1 MTFGRH
7 KRNCARPTAQSG
19 FQRPAW
25 SLIGLATLAIVYGLT
40 LCGCGSVSLS
50 PRGNT
55 DVGLAARVRLLE
67 AELRRTRVQLDE
79 AKERNL
85 VLEKREQ
92 MRRRELDSGEL
103 TEAVPV
109 PFAERNSAPKVSVGT
124 KAVVAPPPAREP
136 VVQSVGSAETGE
148 HFLYAKVLETYQKRN
163 VAELQKS
170 TQLLLRTYPDSV
182 FSDNALYLSGML
194 ALELGD
200 MARATSFMDR
210 VLNEYPLGNKAV
222 SALFAKGVI
231 EKRSKKPN
239 EAQRLFLKV
248 RGLYPGSPE
257 AARVGLE
264 LELLK
269 VRES

>member
-1 MTFGRH
+1 M
-7 KRNCARPTAQSG
+7 
-19 FQRPAW
+19 
-25 SLIGLATLAIVYGLT
+25 
-40 LCGCGSVSLS
+40 
-50 PRGNT
+50 
-55 DVGLAARVRLLE
+55 
-67 AELRRTRVQLDE
+67 RVQLAE
-79 AKERNL
+79 VKERNL

-92 MRRRELDSGEL
+92 MRSRELDSGEL
-103 TEAVPV
+103 AEAVPV
-109 PFAERNSAPKVSVGT
+109 PFSERNSAPKVSAVT
-124 KAVVAPPPAREP
+124 EAVVAPVPAREP

-182 FSDNALYLSGML
+182 FADNALYLSGML

-200 MARATSFMDR
+200 MARASSFMDR
-210 VLNEYPLGNKAV
+210 VLKEYPLGNKAV

-239 EAQRLFLKV
+239 EAHKLFLKV
-248 RGLYPGSPE
+248 RSLYPGSPE

-264 LELLK
+264 FELLK